1 MFRVK
6 LCSTQIMDKL
16 MKFNV
21 KKWFYLFFL
30 YLINK
35 LDVNIIVY
43 SRRLLTKKLIILYK
57 NHTYINIISNNFI

>member
-57 NHTYINIISNNFI
+57 NRTYINIISNNFI

>member
-35 LDVNIIVY
+35 LIRCKHNSIF
-43 SRRLLTKKLIILYK
+43 KKIMNKKID
-57 NHTYINIISNNFI
+57 NFI